1 MKKNGFVSTT
11 LIYTFFIIF
20 LTLMIFLL
28 NSYSRNRY
36 LLSTYRYDIKKS
48 FNETNNAT
56 SSNSKLDIELYFLV
70 WNNETAE
77 YELVSDLPEGY
88 NLENEFSSCKNGSTI
103 NYVDNRLKIKAK
115 ERDVCYLYFKPAN
128 EG

>member
-36 LLSTYRYDIKKS
+36 LLSTYKYDIKKS
-48 FNETNNAT
+48 FAENNGA
-56 SSNSKLDIELYFLV
+56 NSKSDLEVYFMV
-70 WNNETAE
+70 WNKESLE
-77 YELVSDLPEGY
+77 YELANDLPEGY
-88 NLENEFSSCKNGSTI
+88 TLEKELSSCKNGSTI
-103 NYVDNRLKIKAK
+103 DFVDNKVAITSQGK
-115 ERDVCYLYFKPAN
+115 DTCYLYFKPLD
-128 EG
+128 EGNV

>member
-1 MKKNGFVSTT
+1 
-11 LIYTFFIIF
+11 
-20 LTLMIFLL
+20 MIFLL

-48 FNETNNAT
+48 FNDTNNAT

-77 YELVSDLPEGY
+77 YELVRDLPEGY
-88 NLENEFSSCKNGSTI
+88 TLEKGEIYRS
-103 NYVDNRLKIKAK
+103 
-115 ERDVCYLYFKPAN
+115 FK
-128 EG
+128 